1 MKYIVG
7 VDIGATNLRVALAD
21 SSGNIIVKVTDRTV
35 KKGKGIDLTNQVIR
49 LIKTVLNRASV
60 NVGDVK
66 GIGIGTI
73 GPLDLKKGVITKP
86 ANLQLSEVPLREPLE
101 DKFKVPVYILNDCV
115 AAVVGE
121 KVFGAGKHLENLVYI
136 TISTGIGSGVF
147 VNGTLLLGK
156 DGNAHE
162 VGHMVVDIEGKIVCG
177 CGKRGHWEAYASGT
191 GIPKYAKYLLETK
204 FGKEAEKSSI
214 YAKAMAGILTAKDV
228 YDAAKQG
235 DEIALKIVEEVGRIN
250 AIGIANVI
258 NIYDPSLIT
267 LGGSVV
273 LKNVNLVLDPI
284 LRNVSKYTINR
295 IPEIM
300 ITPLGEDI
308 VLLGA
313 IGSVI
318 IDVNTI
324 PKD

>member
-1 MKYIVG
+1 M
-7 VDIGATNLRVALAD
+7 
-21 SSGNIIVKVTDRTV
+21 
-35 KKGKGIDLTNQVIR
+35 
-49 LIKTVLNRASV
+49 LNRASV

-86 ANLQLSEVPLREPLE
+86 ANLQLGEVPLREPLE